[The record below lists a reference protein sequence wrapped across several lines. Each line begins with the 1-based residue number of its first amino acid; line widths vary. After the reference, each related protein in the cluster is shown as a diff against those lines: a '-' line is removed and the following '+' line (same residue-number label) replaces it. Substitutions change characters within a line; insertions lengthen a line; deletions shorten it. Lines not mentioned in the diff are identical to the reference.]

1 MNHKRYIITYDKNIK
16 ESKNIKK
23 KEINDIYNNSTITP
37 IVLNEITLSDCQI
50 GGNNVISSEIDTYTT
65 TTTEVG
71 SNINTSSL
79 ENTNTDTTNDTS
91 TEETT
96 NTSTDASTDE
106 KTTNTSTEETRNT
119 STEETTNT
127 STDETTNTSTN
138 VDDDSSSSSN
148 SSN

>member
-23 KEINDIYNNSTITP
+23 EEINDIYNNSTITP

-50 GGNNVISSEIDTYTT
+50 GGNNVISSEVDTYTT

-96 NTSTDASTDE
+96 NTSTDATNISTE
-106 KTTNTSTEETRNT
+106 KTTNTST
-119 STEETTNT
+119 NT
-127 STDETTNTSTN
+127 STDEKTTNTSTN